1 MGTLAGSRIVLGV
14 TGGIAAYKAV
24 EVCRRLV
31 DAGAHVVPVL
41 TAGARRMVGETTF
54 SALASEPART
64 SLWDDPR
71 SPIPHTELGRSA
83 DAVVVAPAT
92 ARLLADYRTGRSGDL
107 LTATLLATRAPV
119 VVAPAMHAEMWE
131 QPSVQENLEVLVG
144 RGVTV
149 VPPAHGRLAG
159 GDMGM
164 GRMAEPAVIVSAVQ
178 AALSGRSGDS
188 EGSDGSRSGGPEGS
202 GGGRSG
208 GSEGEGGSASGPV
221 RDFEGRRVLVTAGG
235 TREPIDAVR
244 FIGNRSSGRQGGA
257 LAEEA
262 AARGAEV
269 VLVTTRPER
278 APAGVRV
285 VPVETAAEMAAA
297 VDSESTAAD
306 VVVMAAAVAD
316 FRPADPA
323 PDKIKKA
330 AGAPEVRL
338 APTADIL
345 ASLGSNGRDGRVVVG
360 FAAETGDLEANARA
374 KLEAKR
380 LDVIVAN
387 DVSKSGAGF
396 EHDTNEVLVLT
407 AAGGRRHVPLT
418 TKREVAKIVLDT
430 ALEMGARLVGPDAD
444 GAAGPGGGWE
454 GP

>member
-1 MGTLAGSRIVLGV
+1 MGALAGSRIVLGV

-71 SPIPHTELGRSA
+71 SPIPHTELGRGA

-131 QPSVQENLEVLVG
+131 QPSVQENLEVLSG

-159 GDMGM
+159 GDVGM
-164 GRMAEPAVIVSAVQ
+164 GRMAEPSVIVSVVQ
-178 AALSGRSGDS
+178 AALGGRSGDS
-188 EGSDGSRSGGPEGS
+188 EGGSASGPVWDSQSS
-202 GGGRSG
+202 GVGRSG
-208 GSEGEGGSASGPV
+208 GSEGGSASGPV

-285 VPVETAAEMAAA
+285 IPVETAAEMAAA
-297 VDSESTAAD
+297 VDSEATAAD

-323 PDKIKKA
+323 PDKIKKN
-330 AGAPEVRL
+330 AGVPEVRL

-345 ASLGSNGRDGRVVVG
+345 ASLGSNGRAGRVVVG

-430 ALEMGARLVGPDAD
+430 ALGQMGARTAEPA
-444 GAAGPGGGWE
+444 AAPAGPAGGGE

>member
-31 DAGAHVVPVL
+31 EAGAHVVPVL

-71 SPIPHTELGRSA
+71 SPIPHTELGRGA

-131 QPSVQENLEVLVG
+131 QPSVQENLEVLAG

-159 GDMGM
+159 GDVGM
-164 GRMAEPAVIVSAVQ
+164 GRMAEPAVIVSALQ
-178 AALSGRSGDS
+178 AALAGRSG
-188 EGSDGSRSGGPEGS
+188 GTEGS
-202 GGGRSG
+202 GGGQSG

-221 RDFEGRRVLVTAGG
+221 RDLEGRRVLVTAGG

-285 VPVETAAEMAAA
+285 IPVETAAEMAAA
-297 VDSESTAAD
+297 VDSEATTAD

-345 ASLGSNGRDGRVVVG
+345 ASLGSNGRDGRVLVG

-387 DVSKSGAGF
+387 DVTKSGAGF

-430 ALEMGARLVGPDAD
+430 ALEMGARTAGADAVGP
-444 GAAGPGGGWE
+444 AGSAGGGE

>member
-1 MGTLAGSRIVLGV
+1 MGALAGSRIVLGV

-41 TAGARRMVGETTF
+41 TAGSRRMVGETTF

-71 SPIPHTELGRSA
+71 SPIPHTELGRGA

-131 QPSVQENLEVLVG
+131 QPSVQENLEVLAG

-159 GDMGM
+159 GDVGM
-164 GRMAEPAVIVSAVQ
+164 GRMAEPSVIVSAVQ
-178 AALSGRSGDS
+178 AALGGRSGGAEGGSASGPVRGSEVPGGGRSGDS
-188 EGSDGSRSGGPEGS
+188 
-202 GGGRSG
+202 
-208 GSEGEGGSASGPV
+208 EGGSASGPV

-285 VPVETAAEMAAA
+285 IPVETAAEMAAA
-297 VDSESTAAD
+297 VDSEAAAAD

-323 PDKIKKA
+323 PDKIKKN
-330 AGAPEVRL
+330 AGVPEVRL

-430 ALEMGARLVGPDAD
+430 ALGQMGARTAELA
-444 GAAGPGGGWE
+444 AAGPAGGGE

>member
-71 SPIPHTELGRSA
+71 SPIPHTELGRGA

-131 QPSVQENLEVLVG
+131 QPSVQENLEVLAS

-159 GDMGM
+159 GDVGM
-164 GRMAEPAVIVSAVQ
+164 GRMAEPSVIVSALQ
-178 AALSGRSGDS
+178 AAL
-188 EGSDGSRSGGPEGS
+188 GSRSGGPEGS
-202 GGGRSG
+202 GGGQSG

-221 RDFEGRRVLVTAGG
+221 RDLEGRRVLVTAGG

-285 VPVETAAEMAAA
+285 IPVETAAEMAAA
-297 VDSESTAAD
+297 VDSEATAAD

-387 DVSKSGAGF
+387 DVTKSGAGF

-430 ALEMGARLVGPDAD
+430 ALEMGARTAGAD
-444 GAAGPGGGWE
+444 AAGPAGSAGDGE